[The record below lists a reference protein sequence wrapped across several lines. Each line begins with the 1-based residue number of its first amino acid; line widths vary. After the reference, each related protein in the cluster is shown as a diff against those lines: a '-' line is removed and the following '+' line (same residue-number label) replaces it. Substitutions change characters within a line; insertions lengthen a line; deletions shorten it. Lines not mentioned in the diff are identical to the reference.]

1 MKTSLL
7 APNYK
12 DSPYWWD
19 RTQRPILEDI
29 EIPRKIDV
37 AILGSGYTGLHAS
50 IQTARSGRETL
61 VFEAEQAGWGGSSRN
76 GGQVST
82 SIKPNFTEL
91 SRRLGQE
98 NARAILQEGENALEW
113 LGRFVQE
120 EGIKCDYLKVGRFH
134 GAHTHGQ
141 YQLLKRQ
148 IKLNPE
154 NFEQETQLVT
164 PAKQHEEIGSDYYH
178 GGLLF
183 PNHASLDPAL
193 YHQGLLDCALNS
205 GVKIK
210 DRCAVNRI
218 EKQAEGFLLHTD
230 SGTVAARE
238 VAVGTSGYTGS
249 VTPWHQRRVIPIG
262 SYIIATEELEEGL
275 VDHLIPKNRIITDTR
290 KLVVYYRASP
300 DRKRILFG
308 GRVSL
313 KETDPNKSF
322 APLHS
327 KLIEIFP
334 QLSQAK
340 VSHSWMGFVGFS
352 FDHLPHTGVHED
364 IYYSMGYC
372 GSGVSL
378 SSYLGAKMGQRIAGL
393 PEGKTALDDLPFST
407 RPLYY
412 GNPWFLAPSILFY
425 KFRDRF
431 FS

>member
-1 MKTSLL
+1 M
-7 APNYK
+7 
-12 DSPYWWD
+12 
-19 RTQRPILEDI
+19 
-29 EIPRKIDV
+29 
-37 AILGSGYTGLHAS
+37 
-50 IQTARSGRETL
+50 
-61 VFEAEQAGWGGSSRN
+61 
-76 GGQVST
+76 
-82 SIKPNFTEL
+82 
-91 SRRLGQE
+91 
-98 NARAILQEGENALEW
+98 
-113 LGRFVQE
+113 
-120 EGIKCDYLKVGRFH
+120 KVGRFH

-249 VTPWHQRRVIPIG
+249 VTPWQQRRVIPIG
-262 SYIIATEELEEGL
+262 SYIIATEELEGEL
-275 VDHLIPKNRIITDTR
+275 VDQLIPKNRVITDTR

-313 KETDPNKSF
+313 KETDPNKSV
-322 APLHS
+322 AALHS
-327 KLIEIFP
+327 QLTNIFP
-334 QLSQAK
+334 QLAAVK
-340 VSHSWMGFVGFS
+340 VTHSWMGFVGFT
-352 FDHLPHTGVHED
+352 FDHLPHTGVNDGIH
-364 IYYSMGYC
+364 YSMGYC

-378 SSYLGAKMGQRIAGL
+378 SSYFGAKLGQRIAGL
-393 PEGKTALDDLPFST
+393 PESKTALEDLSFPT

-425 KFRDRF
+425 QFKDRF

>member
-29 EIPRKIDV
+29 EIPSKVDV
-37 AILGSGYTGLHAS
+37 AIIGSGYTGLHAS

-98 NARAILQEGENALEW
+98 NAQAILQEGENALEW

-249 VTPWHQRRVIPIG
+249 VTPWQQRRVIPIG
-262 SYIIATEELEEGL
+262 SYIIATEELEGEL
-275 VDHLIPKNRIITDTR
+275 VDQLIPKNRVITDTR

-300 DRKRILFG
+300 DRKHILFG
-308 GRVSL
+308 GRVAL
-313 KETDPNKSF
+313 KETDPNKSV
-322 APLHS
+322 AALHS
-327 KLIEIFP
+327 QLINIFP
-334 QLSQAK
+334 QLAAVK
-340 VSHSWMGFVGFS
+340 VTHSWMGFVGFT
-352 FDHLPHTGVHED
+352 FDHLPHTGVNDGIH
-364 IYYSMGYC
+364 YSMGYC

-378 SSYLGAKMGQRIAGL
+378 SSYFGAKLGQRIAGL
-393 PEGKTALDDLPFST
+393 PESKTALDDLSFPT

-425 KFRDRF
+425 QFKDRF

>member
-19 RTQRPILEDI
+19 RTQRPILADI
-29 EIPRKIDV
+29 EIPRKVDV
-37 AILGSGYTGLHAS
+37 AIVGSGYTGLHAA
-50 IQTARSGRETL
+50 IQTVRNGRETL
-61 VFEAEQAGWGGSSRN
+61 VLEAEQAGWGGSSRN

-91 SRRLGQE
+91 SRRFGQE
-98 NARAILQEGENALEW
+98 HARAILQEGENALEW
-113 LGRFVQE
+113 VGRFVQE
-120 EGIKCDYLKVGRFH
+120 EGIDCDYLKVGRFY

-154 NFEQETQLVT
+154 NFERETQLVT
-164 PAKQHEEIGSDYYH
+164 SAKQHEEIGSDYYH

-218 EKQAEGFLLHTD
+218 ERQAEGFLLHTD
-230 SGTVAARE
+230 SGTVQASE

-249 VTPWHQRRVIPIG
+249 VTPWQQRRVIPIG
-262 SYIIATEELEEGL
+262 SYIIATEELEEEL
-275 VDHLIPKNRIITDTR
+275 VDQLIPKNRVITDTR

-300 DRKRILFG
+300 DRRRILFG

-313 KETDPNKSF
+313 KETDPNKSV
-322 APLHS
+322 AALHS
-327 KLIEIFP
+327 QLIKIFP
-334 QLSQAK
+334 QLSAAK
-340 VSHSWMGFVGFS
+340 VSHSWMGFVGFT
-352 FDHLPHTGVHED
+352 FDHLPHTGVRDGIH
-364 IYYSMGYC
+364 YSMGYC

-378 SSYLGAKMGQRIAGL
+378 SSYFGAKMGQRIAGL
-393 PEGKTALDDLPFST
+393 QEGKTALDDLSFPT

-425 KFRDRF
+425 QYKDRF

>member
-1 MKTSLL
+1 
-7 APNYK
+7 
-12 DSPYWWD
+12 
-19 RTQRPILEDI
+19 
-29 EIPRKIDV
+29 
-37 AILGSGYTGLHAS
+37 
-50 IQTARSGRETL
+50 
-61 VFEAEQAGWGGSSRN
+61 
-76 GGQVST
+76 
-82 SIKPNFTEL
+82 
-91 SRRLGQE
+91 
-98 NARAILQEGENALEW
+98 
-113 LGRFVQE
+113 
-120 EGIKCDYLKVGRFH
+120 LKVGRFH

-154 NFEQETQLVT
+154 NFERETQLVT

-210 DRCAVNRI
+210 DRCAVSRI
-218 EKQAEGFLLHTD
+218 QRQAEGFFLHTD
-230 SGTVAARE
+230 SGTVQAKQ
-238 VAVGTSGYTGS
+238 VALGTSGYTGS
-249 VTPWHQRRVIPIG
+249 VTPWQQRRVIPIG
-262 SYIIATEELEEGL
+262 SYIIATEELEEEL
-275 VDHLIPKNRIITDTR
+275 VDQLIPKNRVITDTR

-313 KETDPNKSF
+313 KETDPNKSV
-322 APLHS
+322 AALHS
-327 KLIEIFP
+327 QLINIFP
-334 QLSQAK
+334 QLAAVK
-340 VSHSWMGFVGFS
+340 VTHSWMGFVGFT
-352 FDHLPHTGVHED
+352 FDHLPHTGVHD
-364 IYYSMGYC
+364 GIHYSMGYC

-378 SSYLGAKMGQRIAGL
+378 SSYFGAKMGQRIAGL
-393 PEGKTALDDLPFST
+393 PEGRTALDDLYFPT

-425 KFRDRF
+425 QFKDRF